1 MNTLQ
6 NYSTYSN
13 PQSLKTL
20 VFLFWIVLSNNN
32 CKIYQKYFHLN
43 YLDNELAFN
52 GNRKKNGGNFLN
64 F

>member
-20 VFLFWIVLSNNN
+20 SFLFLIHDCSEQHDEQKYKWYIVTKIVLTY
-32 CKIYQKYFHLN
+32 C
-43 YLDNELAFN
+43 E
-52 GNRKKNGGNFLN
+52 KKLF
-64 F
+64 